1 MESAMSAETI
11 PPGVGAV
18 SGEIIEYLKVIAILA
33 FVIVFAFIALRFWLP
48 KLTGIRATTNGPID
62 VAWRL
67 ALEPRKTLYIVRA
80 GSDYVLL
87 ATSEAGVQLL
97 TSLDTAKTDAAL
109 REASAKPTAAFQ
121 FASLLRNRH
130 ARRGERAE

>member
-18 SGEIIEYLKVIAILA
+18 SGEIIEYLKVIAILGV
-33 FVIVFAFIALRFWLP
+33 VIVFAFIALRFWLP
-48 KLTGIRATTNGPID
+48 KFTGIRATTNGPIH
-62 VAWRL
+62 VVWRL

-87 ATSEAGVQLL
+87 ASSDAGVQLL
-97 TSLDTAKTDAAL
+97 TPLDAAKTDAAL
-109 REASAKPTAAFQ
+109 QEASIRPTAAFE
-121 FASLLRNRH
+121 FASLLRS
-130 ARRGERAE
+130 RRTRRNERAE